1 MFMLQDSS
9 PSICVPKF
17 FFFFRHVAVVKRLKL
32 CVRTNWF
39 LVMGLE
45 AFETMC
51 RERNAGA
58 DASRWKKIMCITG
71 NKQYVTSQSTKTTC
85 FNPPPTHSQ
94 LPSTSHSI
102 HPTPPHVVS
111 GSTHL
116 QAPPTSL
123 VYHCLFCQ
131 AMMRPTDFLWK
142 LKQENCQVLN

>member
-17 FFFFRHVAVVKRLKL
+17 LFFFRHVAVVKRLKL

-45 AFETMC
+45 AFETCAENEMLV
-51 RERNAGA
+51 RTPVDG
-58 DASRWKKIMCITG
+58 KKLCVITG

-131 AMMRPTDFLWK
+131 AMTRPTDFLWK
-142 LKQENCQVLN
+142 LQQENCQVLN